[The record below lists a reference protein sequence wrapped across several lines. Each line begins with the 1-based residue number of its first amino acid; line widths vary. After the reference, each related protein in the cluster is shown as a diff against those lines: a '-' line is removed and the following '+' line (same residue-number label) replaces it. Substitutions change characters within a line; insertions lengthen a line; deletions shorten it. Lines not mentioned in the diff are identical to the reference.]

1 MSKGSRPQT
10 RVAGVRFQPTGKV
23 YHFDASSSRELRP
36 GDFALVETVRGQQ
49 LGEVVCV
56 RPPHEGEDVKP
67 LKPVRR
73 RATGRDLALRQ
84 QWQEK
89 EEEILSSARAV
100 AAELGLPIK
109 IIVAEHTFDGQ
120 RLTLLYGS
128 KEDRLD
134 LNELQQRLQHALD
147 VQVDL
152 RQIGPRDQAKL
163 MGGYGVCGELRCCS
177 CFLPEFR
184 SISIKMA
191 KEQGVSLHPSAITG
205 MCDRL
210 RCCLCYEHEQYVEAC
225 KTLPRR
231 KKRVRTPHGEGK
243 VVDLLP
249 LKMAV
254 VVKIEDR
261 RLEVPVDEVELIST

>member
-1 MSKGSRPQT
+1 M
-10 RVAGVRFQPTGKV
+10 GVRFQPTGKV
-23 YHFDASSSRELRP
+23 YHFDASASEDLWP

-49 LGEVVCV
+49 LGEVVSV
-56 RPPHEGEDVKP
+56 RPPHKGEDIRS
-67 LKPVRR
+67 LKSVRR
-73 RATGRDLALRQ
+73 RATSRDLALRQ
-84 QWQEK
+84 QWQKRED
-89 EEEILSSARAV
+89 EILPTARDIV
-100 AAELGLPIK
+100 ADLGLPIK
-109 IIVAEHTFDGQ
+109 IIIAEHTFDGQ

-128 KEDRLD
+128 REDKLD
-134 LNELQQRLQHALD
+134 LGELQQRLRQALD

-177 CFLPEFR
+177 CFLAEFR

-191 KEQGVSLHPSAITG
+191 KEQGVSLHTSAITG

-210 RCCLCYEHEQYVEAC
+210 RCCMHYEYEQYVEAC
-225 KTLPRR
+225 RELPRR

-249 LKMAV
+249 LKRAV
-254 VVKIEDR
+254 VVRIEDR
-261 RLEVPVDEVELIST
+261 RLEVPADEVELIST